1 MTIIWILINF
11 TISDIFHLKIDQQ
24 RDFTSRDQEIWEID
38 DRAIECHLYFTYTI
52 EITLLWRVY
61 I

>member
-1 MTIIWILINF
+1 MTIILILINF

-38 DRAIECHLYFTYTI
+38 DRAIECHLYFT
-52 EITLLWRVY
+52 LKQ
-61 I
+61 